1 VHITVDGGTYD
12 AASGL
17 KNWGELLVA
26 LERGEGEGRRVVTAV
41 RFHGVD
47 QPSFR
52 EGSALACTLADVAPI
67 DIETATV
74 SELIDASALAL
85 RDGVTALASF
95 AHEPARAFR
104 LHDIARA
111 QSLLTELIGTFKTM
125 TALASVV
132 IDARRSTLSHGNAIA
147 DSERALEPLRTALE
161 SLIDATARKDW
172 ITAADVLDSQISADL
187 PRWLEA
193 VCAQAS

>member
-1 VHITVDGGTYD
+1 MHITVDGGTHD
-12 AASGL
+12 AAPGL
-17 KNWGELLVA
+17 KNWGELLAA

-41 RFHGVD
+41 RFRGVD

-52 EGSALACTLADVAPI
+52 ARPALGLALADAAPI

-74 SELIDASALAL
+74 SDLIDESALAL
-85 RDGVTALASF
+85 REGVTALASF

-132 IDARRSTLSHGNAIA
+132 IDARRSTLSHGDVIA
-147 DSERALEPLRTALE
+147 DPERALEPLRTALE
-161 SLIDATARKDW
+161 SLIDATTRKDW
-172 ITAADVLDSQISADL
+172 ITAADVLDSQISEDL

-193 VCAQAS
+193 VCAQAN